1 MDEKENYDDEKISR
15 LEEELLGEKKENRVN
30 IDAVL
35 EILKGKKRF
44 VAAGVFLIL
53 LFFALP
59 GVSHKP
65 EETERKAVLEGFDY
79 FAAVQEKEGESGKD
93 TLTAEEVAEPEEE
106 QAGQQEESA
115 VSAVYYPTQSI
126 MSAFP
131 EDSLVQIGSKVYKL
145 PVSVSDLE
153 ADGIHVDQ
161 VGAKIPKEDVILDQ
175 KDRSGI
181 ISIDGNRYNVD
192 FMNTQ
197 PCSYHDLYVA
207 GITDEGK
214 SDALLYGFA
223 GIHVGSSEALLPD
236 TWTDFEINDLSAL
249 NYYCY
254 GEKEEFGKAGVY
266 AYIKTRG
273 GVVVSLYIR
282 DDRLE

>member
-1 MDEKENYDDEKISR
+1 MDEKENYSYEEISR

-30 IDAVL
+30 INAVL
-35 EILKGKKRF
+35 KILKGKMRF

-53 LFFALP
+53 LSFALP

-93 TLTAEEVAEPEEE
+93 TLKAEEVTEPEEE
-106 QAGQQEESA
+106 QAESA

-126 MSAFP
+126 MFAFP

-145 PVSVSDLE
+145 PVSVSVLE

-161 VGAKIPKEDVILDQ
+161 VGAKIPKEDVMLDQ
-175 KDRSGI
+175 MERSGI
-181 ISIDGNRYNVD
+181 ISIDGNRYIVD
-192 FMNTQ
+192 FMNKQ

-214 SDALLYGFA
+214 NDALLYGFA

-236 TWTDFEINDLSAL
+236 TWTDFKINDISAL

-254 GEKEEFGKAGVY
+254 GEKEGFGKEGVY

-273 GVVVSLYIR
+273 GIVVSLYIR